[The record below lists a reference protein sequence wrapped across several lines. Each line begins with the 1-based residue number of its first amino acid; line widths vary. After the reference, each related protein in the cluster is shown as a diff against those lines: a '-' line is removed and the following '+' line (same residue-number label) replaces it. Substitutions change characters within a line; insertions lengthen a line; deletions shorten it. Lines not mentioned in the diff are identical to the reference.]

1 MSTTIGC
8 PIPGASQ
15 PKPKRL
21 IDADELLKHFN
32 TYDCAYDGGEFQAYE
47 SCMRYV
53 RDLVNDLPTID
64 PESLWPTA
72 HWISVKDRP
81 PEDHVAVFVFDS
93 VCRNIYKAWMS
104 HDLGEWFSEEYLPDF
119 LNITH
124 WMPLPEPPK
133 ETHND

>member
-1 MSTTIGC
+1 MTQLQESIRDKITKY
-8 PIPGASQ
+8 S
-15 PKPKRL
+15 
-21 IDADELLKHFN
+21 DACGICTGTARVCDTCGITCVLEDLNELQKLADN
-32 TYDCAYDGGEFQAYE
+32 PDA
-47 SCMRYV
+47 V
-53 RDLVNDLPTID
+53 R
-64 PESLWPTA
+64 PTA